1 VRVAVAATGIQ
12 LPGGGQILFPGHR
25 LVALYL
31 AIVVHMD
38 GQGTQGMKQETWNAV
53 TAAAPRGMFFGW
65 KNFFVKDHP
74 LASPQNT
81 MSKQPQPVMISY
93 Q

>member
-1 VRVAVAATGIQ
+1 MIQDEQGLDTGD
-12 LPGGGQILFPGHR
+12 
-25 LVALYL
+25 ADL

-38 GQGTQGMKQETWNAV
+38 GQGTQGMKLETWNAV
-53 TAAAPRGMFFGW
+53 TAAAPRGVFFGW